1 MKPIEAPVQVRLR
14 VAALSAERS
23 LALSSAQRRMLLAI
37 GAFRCWPSISKA
49 AVDLGD
55 FKVGCV
61 PQLGHRHYRFRC
73 AHNERPLFSRH
84 SGIGIYAV
92 AAISMLRA
100 HAAQIQW
107 VRCGLRAAVR
117 CNWLG
122 CPLSGPNRPTNFNVD
137 HSSGAAQDIRA

>member
-1 MKPIEAPVQVRLR
+1 LTVDL
-14 VAALSAERS
+14 
-23 LALSSAQRRMLLAI
+23 
-37 GAFRCWPSISKA
+37 A
-49 AVDLGD
+49 AVTNGL
-55 FKVGCV
+55 FV
-61 PQLGHRHYRFRC
+61 PHVGHRHHRFRC

-137 HSSGAAQDIRA
+137 LKWGGSRHSSLNAKFACRVSCQRRDQCLVALANSIFSWETCMLGAV